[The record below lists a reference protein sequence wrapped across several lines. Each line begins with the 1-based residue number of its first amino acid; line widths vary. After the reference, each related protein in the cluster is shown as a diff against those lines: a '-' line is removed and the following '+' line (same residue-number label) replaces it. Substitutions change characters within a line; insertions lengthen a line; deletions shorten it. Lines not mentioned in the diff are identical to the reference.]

1 MIKND
6 VNKTLITSSI
16 NISAEVKTTQIS
28 DGFTMKATTPTCWLL
43 SEVTHFVF
51 KILSVKKNN
60 IRTGQK
66 EMSEMYNLSLIGQL
80 KLLFHFI

>member
-51 KILSVKKNN
+51 KILSVKK
-60 IRTGQK
+60 TT
-66 EMSEMYNLSLIGQL
+66 SEQA
-80 KLLFHFI
+80 KKK